1 MAGELVHFIRGLTDP
16 NQLIHLLSTVLT
28 GWIGYAVLF
37 GIVFAES
44 GLLVGFFLPGDSLL
58 FTVGIVAGA
67 GKLQVGT
74 IIAMLATAS
83 ILGDGIGFFL
93 GSTLGYRLFQNPRS
107 RIFRREYLD
116 RTHAF
121 YERHGGKTIIYAK
134 FVPIIRTFAAF
145 IAGVGKMNYGR
156 FLTFNVAG
164 AIGWVTLMITLG
176 YKLGDIPVIRHNF
189 EKVVLLII
197 ALSLVPA
204 ALQVLGARKATS
216 QSSESEAAH
225 ATTVVQ
231 SSSKVNTSATD

>member
-1 MAGELVHFIRGLTDP
+1 MLHQLLQFVHSLTDP
-16 NQLIHLLSTVLT
+16 DQLIHLLSTVLT
-28 GWIGYAVLF
+28 GWLGYAALF
-37 GIVFAES
+37 AVVFAES

-67 GKLQVGT
+67 GKLKIGAM
-74 IIAMLATAS
+74 IMMLAFAS
-83 ILGDGIGFFL
+83 MLGDGIGFFL
-93 GSTLGYRLFQNPRS
+93 GSSVGYRLFREPNS

-145 IAGVGKMNYGR
+145 IAGVAKMRYTR
-156 FLTFNVAG
+156 FLAFNVFG

-176 YKLGDIPVIRHNF
+176 YLLGNIPVVRHNF

-197 ALSLVPA
+197 AVSLLPA
-204 ALQVLGARKATS
+204 ILQVWKGRKNL
-216 QSSESEAAH
+216 EL
-225 ATTVVQ
+225 
-231 SSSKVNTSATD
+231 SKS

>member
-1 MAGELVHFIRGLTDP
+1 M
-16 NQLIHLLSTVLT
+16 T
-28 GWIGYAVLF
+28 GWLGYLLLF
-37 GIVFAES
+37 LVVFAES

-67 GKLQVGT
+67 GKLQIGT
-74 IIAMLATAS
+74 MIAMLAAAS
-83 ILGDGIGFFL
+83 IIGDGIGFLL

-145 IAGVGKMNYGR
+145 IAGVGKMNYAR
-156 FLTFNVAG
+156 FLTFNIVG

-176 YKLGDIPVIRHNF
+176 YKLGGIPFIRQNF

-197 ALSLVPA
+197 AVSLVPV
-204 ALQVLGARKATS
+204 ALQIVKSRKS
-216 QSSESEAAH
+216 GEDKKQLE
-225 ATTVVQ
+225 
-231 SSSKVNTSATD
+231 VNTSAAD